1 MASSIGSDT
10 TVRYARVALDLPASQ
25 LGASWFDYALDPEA
39 REAVEPGSW
48 VLVPWGAGRRVGLV
62 VALAG
67 HTDLEPARI
76 KTVIGA
82 LPGARPAPEPWL
94 RLLRFAAD
102 YYHRGL
108 GEVALPA
115 VPKLLRT
122 PPAPRARGSVFDR
135 ARARFDAGTETTAP
149 PAPPAPPEL
158 NPAQREALAVLEAS
172 TGFTVTLLHG
182 VTGSG
187 KTEVYLHWLATVLA
201 RDPACQVLLLVP
213 EIALTPQ
220 LAAQVAA
227 RFPNERLA
235 ILHSDL
241 PDGDRA
247 AHWLAAADGRARV
260 VIGTRLAVLAPM
272 PGLAAIVVDEEHDPS
287 YRQQE
292 GVRYSARDLAIV
304 AASQRGLPVL
314 LGSATPSLESWLAV
328 RRGRYRLAS
337 LPGRIGDAAL
347 PELEVLDLRH
357 KTLQHDLAPR
367 AVAAIRD
374 TIARGEQALVF
385 INRRGYAP
393 VLGCDQCGWLSR
405 CADCSAYRVLHRA
418 GGAQRS
424 GVGASRGPAR
434 YRLVCH
440 HCGGEQPV
448 PRACPE
454 CGNIDLKGL
463 GQGTQR
469 LEEGLAEMF
478 PGARIARLDRDVAS
492 RRGAA
497 QKVLDA
503 AHAGEVDIL
512 VGTQML
518 AKGHDFR
525 RLSLVVVVDCD
536 GGLYAADYRAPE
548 RLFATL
554 MQVSGRA
561 GRDARASRVLLQTR
575 FPEHPLFG
583 YLARHDYDGFADLQ
597 LAERQQVGLPPW
609 RHQALL
615 RAEATTQ
622 AAALAFLAQ
631 ARDAGQALLGDDAA
645 VTLLDPVPM
654 AMSRLAGRERA
665 QLLIESDARPPLHRF
680 LDAWLPRLRE
690 LPGNARWA
698 LDVDP
703 AEI

>member
-1 MASSIGSDT
+1 VSTEPVA
-10 TVRYARVALDLPASQ
+10 RFARVALDLPASQ
-25 LGASWFDYALDPEA
+25 LGSSWFDYALDPETA
-39 REAVEPGSW
+39 AAIAAGSW
-48 VLVPWGAGRRVGLV
+48 VLVPWGQGRRVGLV
-62 VALAG
+62 VALAE
-67 HTDLEPARI
+67 HSEVDPARI
-76 KTVIGA
+76 RSVIGPLA
-82 LPGARPAPEPWL
+82 GAPRAGPEWL
-94 RLLRFAAD
+94 RLLEFAAG

-115 VPKLLRT
+115 VPKILRT
-122 PPAPRARGSVFDR
+122 PPAPRARGSAFER
-135 ARARFDAGTETTAP
+135 ARQRFASAAGQARPETAP
-149 PAPPAPPEL
+149 SLSAASIAPTPEP
-158 NPAQREALAVLEAS
+158 NEAQRAALAGLAS
-172 TGFTVTLLHG
+172 KQGFLVTLLHG

-187 KTEVYLHWLATVLA
+187 KTEVYLRWLAAVLA
-201 RDPACQVLLLVP
+201 RDPSSQVLLLVP

-220 LAAQVAA
+220 LAEQVGA
-227 RFPNERLA
+227 RFPGEPLA

-247 AHWLAAADGRARV
+247 AHWLAAAEGRARV

-287 YRQQE
+287 YKQQE
-292 GVRYSARDLAIV
+292 GVRYSARDLAIMV
-304 AASQRGLPVL
+304 ASQRDLPVV
-314 LGSATPSLESWLAV
+314 LGSATPSLESWLAA
-328 RRGRYRLAS
+328 RRGRYRLLR
-337 LPGRIGDAAL
+337 LPQRIGDAAL
-347 PELEVLDLRH
+347 PVPEVLDLRH
-357 KTLQHDLAPR
+357 KALQHQLAPR
-367 AVAAIRD
+367 SVQAIRD
-374 TIARGEQALVF
+374 TLLRGEQALVF

-418 GGAQRS
+418 GTTAREPGQA
-424 GVGASRGPAR
+424 VR

-440 HCGGEQPV
+440 HCAAEQRV
-448 PRACPE
+448 PRTCPD
-454 CGNIDLKGL
+454 CGNVDLRGL

-469 LEEGLAEMF
+469 LEEGLAELF
-478 PGARIARLDRDVAS
+478 PEARIARLDRDVAS

-497 QKVLDA
+497 RKVLDA
-503 AHAGEVDIL
+503 AHAGEIDIL

-525 RLSLVVVVDCD
+525 RLSLVVAVDCD
-536 GGLYAADYRAPE
+536 GGLFSADYRAPE

-554 MQVSGRA
+554 MQVAGRA

-575 FPEHPLFG
+575 FPEHPLFAC
-583 YLARHDYDGFADLQ
+583 LVRHDYEGFADAQ
-597 LAERQQVGLPPW
+597 LAEREQAGLPPW

-615 RAEATTQ
+615 RAEASGQ

-631 ARDAGQALLGDDAA
+631 AREIGQSLPEAAG

-654 AMSRLAGRERA
+654 AMSRLAGRDRA
-665 QLLIESDARPPLHRF
+665 QLLIECAARPPLHRF

-690 LPGNARWA
+690 LPGRARWA